1 MFDFWGGWKKLFF
14 MRRIFLLPILLPMG
28 VFCNAQEVAPEDAG
42 IAPVSEEAQAASEG
56 LEMEEG
62 IAQPFEP
69 TGPSEAAQ
77 VYADKA
83 AEEREQIAQEQA
95 DTQNMEAQ
103 AELNESLQPDP
114 ATEWEGGEGGVVIPL
129 PAE

>member
-1 MFDFWGGWKKLFF
+1 MK
-14 MRRIFLLPILLPMG
+14 RTFLLTLFIPM
-28 VFCNAQEVAPEDAG
+28 VVICTAQEPAPEDAG

-62 IAQPFEP
+62 IAQPFVP
-69 TGPSEAAQ
+69 QGPSEAAQ
-77 VYADKA
+77 VYENKD
-83 AEEREQIAQEQA
+83 AEQRERIAQEEA

-103 AELNESLQPDP
+103 AELNESLQAP
-114 ATEWEGGEGGVVIPL
+114 EWEGEGSGGVVIPL

>member
-1 MFDFWGGWKKLFF
+1 
-14 MRRIFLLPILLPMG
+14 MRPTFLLPVLLPMV
-28 VFCNAQEVAPEDAG
+28 VFSNAQEVVPEDAG

-103 AELNESLQPDP
+103 AELNESLQPESG
-114 ATEWEGGEGGVVIPL
+114 TEWAGGEGGVVIPL